1 MIEKLMN
8 ALNDSLL
15 AIIPLFFIVLILQV
29 TLLKISKRKFLKILH
44 SLLITFIGL
53 TLFLYG
59 IDISYINIG
68 NAIGATLG
76 AIDAKWF
83 VILIGFILGGVITLA
98 EPAVK
103 ILNDQIEEVTHGFL
117 NKKLVL
123 LFLSIGVAFS
133 IAFSIIRIY
142 TGISILYF
150 IIPGY
155 ILVFI
160 LASFVS
166 PLFLAVAMDAGGV
179 VTGPM
184 IASVLL
190 SIMVSMSS
198 FIENSNPLLDGF
210 GLVALVALIPILS
223 IIILGL
229 IYEFKNKRRN
239 P

>member
-1 MIEKLMN
+1 MIEKLMS
-8 ALNDSLL
+8 ALNESFL
-15 AIIPLFFIVLILQV
+15 AIIPLFFIILIFQF
-29 TLLKISKRKFLKILH
+29 TLLKMPKHKFLKIMH

-59 IDISYINIG
+59 IDIGFVSTG
-68 NAIGATLG
+68 SVIGAALG
-76 AIDAKWF
+76 AIDAEWL
-83 VILIGFILGGVITLA
+83 VILIGFVLGWVITLA

-123 LFLSIGVAFS
+123 LFLAIGVAFS
-133 IAFSIIRIY
+133 IAFSIVRIY

-150 IIPGY
+150 VIPGY

-160 LASFVS
+160 LARFVS
-166 PLFLAVAMDAGGV
+166 PLFLAVAIDAGGV

-198 FIENSNPLLDGF
+198 FIEKSNPLLDGF

-223 IIILGL
+223 IMILGL
-229 IYEFKNKRRN
+229 IYELKNKRRN
-239 P
+239 S